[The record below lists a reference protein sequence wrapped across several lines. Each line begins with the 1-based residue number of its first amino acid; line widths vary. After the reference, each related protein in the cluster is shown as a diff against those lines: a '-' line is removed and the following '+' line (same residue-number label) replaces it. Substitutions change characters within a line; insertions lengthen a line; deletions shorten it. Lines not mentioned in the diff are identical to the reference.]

1 MRFDIVTLFPDCF
14 TSVLSSGL
22 LGKALAKQI
31 AQVNLIN
38 PRDFTTDKHRKVDD
52 EPYGGGVGMLMKP
65 EPIFSA
71 VESLPILERREVILM
86 SPQGQTINQPLLRE
100 LVSNY
105 EQLVVICGHY
115 EGVDDRVLHLV
126 TREVS
131 LGDFILTGGEIPAMA
146 LINGVVRLLPG
157 TVAKTESLTAESFEE
172 GLLDYPQYT
181 RPANFRGWKVP
192 DVLLSGNHAAI
203 AQWRYEQQIE
213 RTSDRRPDLL
223 EKWQQEKKQGSR
235 EQGAGGE
242 ITTDN

>member
-31 AQVNLIN
+31 AQVNLVN

-86 SPQGQTINQPLLRE
+86 SPQGQTIDQPLLRE

-203 AQWRYEQQIE
+203 SQWRYEQQIK

-223 EKWQQEKKQGSR
+223 EKWQQEKKPGSREQGSR
-235 EQGAGGE
+235 EQGE
-242 ITTDN
+242 K

>member
-1 MRFDIVTLFPDCF
+1 VRFDIVTLFPDCF

-31 AQVNLIN
+31 AQVHLVN
-38 PRDFTTDKHRKVDD
+38 PRDFTNDKHRKVDD

-65 EPIFSA
+65 EPIFAA
-71 VESLPILERREVILM
+71 VESLPILPRREVILM
-86 SPQGQTINQPLLRE
+86 SPQGETINQPLLRE
-100 LVSNY
+100 LTTNY

-115 EGVDDRVLHLV
+115 EGVDERVLHLV

-157 TVAKTESLTAESFEE
+157 TVAKKESLTAESFEE

-181 RPANFRGWKVP
+181 RPANFRGLKVP

-203 AQWRYEQQIE
+203 AQWRYEQQIQ
-213 RTSDRRPDLL
+213 RTRDRRPDLL
-223 EKWQQEKKQGSR
+223 KKWEQESR
-235 EQGAGGE
+235 GAE
-242 ITTDN
+242 EHE